1 MQREAVPWPIGQ
13 WLAAVLDED
22 DFQLPIL
29 PKYIQIFINILI
41 ILSIHLSFLLD
52 FGLRDWEVKLK
63 VYKEGGSFLNARKWS
78 FYNAVFRSFFNAPE
92 VISQRA
98 RAVTSRLH
106 FVRAAAPFILQRAM
120 VLTFCSRG
128 FLVSRFLGFSVSWFL
143 GFWVSWFLFFFLFS
157 GSLGFSVSW
166 FLCFLVSASLGFWV
180 SWFLG
185 LLVSSF
191 LVFLFSEF
199 FVWVLNVSP

>member
-1 MQREAVPWPIGQ
+1 VQREAVPWPIGQ

-143 GFWVSWFLFFFLFS
+143 GFWVSWFLFFFF
-157 GSLGFSVSW
+157 V
-166 FLCFLVSASLGFWV
+166 FWV

-185 LLVSSF
+185 FLVSLFLGFCVSWFLGF
-191 LVFLFSEF
+191 LVSGSLGF
-199 FVWVLNVSP
+199 

>member
-78 FYNAVFRSFFNAPE
+78 FYNAVFRSFFNAPG

-98 RAVTSRLH
+98 RAVTSRLY

-120 VLTFCSRG
+120 VLTFCSP
-128 FLVSRFLGFSVSWFL
+128 
-143 GFWVSWFLFFFLFS
+143 
-157 GSLGFSVSW
+157 
-166 FLCFLVSASLGFWV
+166 GFWV

-185 LLVSSF
+185 LLVLVSGFLGFSVSGSLGLLVSAFFGFWVSWFLGF
-191 LVFLFSEF
+191 LVSGFLGFC
-199 FVWVLNVSP
+199 VSWFLGFLVSGSFGF

>member
-120 VLTFCSRG
+120 VLTFCSPG

-143 GFWVSWFLFFFLFS
+143 GLLVSRFLGFSVSGSLGFCFFLVS
-157 GSLGFSVSW
+157 GSLGFSVSL
-166 FLCFLVSASLGFWV
+166 FLGFCV

-185 LLVSSF
+185 FLVSGSLGF
-191 LVFLFSEF
+191 
-199 FVWVLNVSP
+199 